1 MLIGKRLT
9 IWLHETLSAVFLIGV
24 GLLLVVGYD
33 KTRGIGRELLFS
45 VRWIGLFAFSTGYL
59 FTTAVCRVIW
69 RDLRPWSY
77 PIIATVLF
85 LIHSQVFFV
94 SFRSSSEPQEL
105 FFQIPGGLTVFA
117 CTYVGSYVLRT
128 WVSARQQAGCPCPN
142 WKNWRTN
149 IKAVLTR
156 TRYPLTLLT
165 NALR

>member
-9 IWLHETLSAVFLIGV
+9 VWLLETLFAVFFIGL
-24 GLLLVVGYD
+24 GCLLFAGYD

-45 VRWIGLFAFSTGYL
+45 ITWIGLFAFSTGYL

-105 FFQIPGGLTVFA
+105 SFQIPGGLTVFV
-117 CTYVGSYVLRT
+117 CTYVGSYVLRR
-128 WVSARQQAGCPCPN
+128 WVSADN
-142 WKNWRTN
+142 KL
-149 IKAVLTR
+149 AVPDPR
-156 TRYPLTLLT
+156 
-165 NALR
+165 